1 MRKIKMQHSDLIV
14 SDPEYWVCY
23 IHPNENMITL
33 CSLPI
38 EDTDF
43 PDTTEPVNCPDC
55 LAIIRECKSLEI
67 PGMTESD
74 GYTETSRQF
83 AHDHDIMTTMLTE

>member
-23 IHPNENMITL
+23 IHPNDDCMTL

-38 EDTDF
+38 EDTDL
-43 PDTTEPVNCPDC
+43 PDTTESVDCPDC
-55 LAIIRECKSLEI
+55 LQIILECKELEI
-67 PGMTESD
+67 PSMKESD

-83 AHDHDIMTTMLTE
+83 AQDHDIMTTMLEE